1 MVTTMVV
8 TIKEAGRACI
18 GPRRTPTPVRS
29 ARGAAQTS
37 ERVAAAAALAAVL
50 IWALIPVGTRYFVQR
65 VDPLMFN
72 LVRFAASGTAALPLF
87 LHARPWRWPAGD
99 QARLALAALLAVPGY
114 NIPVALAAQTIPA
127 GELGLLIAT
136 EPVFIVAFMVL
147 LEHRRVGRRT
157 LGGGALALAGVLV
170 TSGVLKMPRHFQW
183 PGALEVLGGAA
194 SWSLYTVLAGRLNAR
209 YGTFGVTG
217 AILIVGTA
225 ALAALSVPVMHA
237 GSWPDPPTVAA
248 LAAMGIAS
256 SMLGFLLWNHACA
269 HLAAERV
276 GLYLYLIPILC
287 LAGGALVLGERLT
300 ASILA
305 GGTLTIIGVW
315 IASPRSGA
323 TAAAAESR
331 AGTHQPPARVD

>member
-1 MVTTMVV
+1 M
-8 TIKEAGRACI
+8 
-18 GPRRTPTPVRS
+18 RS
-29 ARGAAQTS
+29 ARSAARTRERGA
-37 ERVAAAAALAAVL
+37 VAAALAAVL

-72 LVRFAASGTAALPLF
+72 VVRFAASGTAALPLF
-87 LHARPWRWPAGD
+87 LRARPWRWPAGD
-99 QARLALAALLAVPGY
+99 QARLVFAALLAVPGY
-114 NIPVALAAQTIPA
+114 NIPVAFGAQTIPA

-136 EPVFIVAFMVL
+136 EPVFIVAFMLL
-147 LEHRRVGRRT
+147 LERRRVGRGI

-170 TSGVLKMPRHFQW
+170 TSGVLGMPRHFQW

-217 AILIVGTA
+217 ATLIVGTA
-225 ALAALSVPVMHA
+225 ALVALSLPA
-237 GSWPDPPTVAA
+237 IRPGSWPDPPTVTV

-276 GLYLYLIPILC
+276 GLYLYLIPILS
-287 LAGGALVLGERLT
+287 LAGGALVLGEHLR

-305 GGTLTIIGVW
+305 GGALTIIGVW
-315 IASPRSGA
+315 IARRPPAGRSARGA
-323 TAAAAESR
+323 TR
-331 AGTHQPPARVD
+331 AGGG